1 MFDNKFQMISINRR
15 RDEYRNKRRKDN
27 RNNSIRNLI
36 IKYFITNINV
46 APNVRRNLE
55 VNNTIISQKGKNA
68 VNTFSEIV
76 INDISKLEEGNGKCV
91 ICLEDFHNKEKVTA
105 LPCIHLFHQKCI
117 RKWIEKRKTCPICK
131 FELTE
136 ENVNKKIKENL
147 GNYS

>member
-1 MFDNKFQMISINRR
+1 MISIKRR
-15 RDEYRNKRRKDN
+15 IEECLNKRRKDN